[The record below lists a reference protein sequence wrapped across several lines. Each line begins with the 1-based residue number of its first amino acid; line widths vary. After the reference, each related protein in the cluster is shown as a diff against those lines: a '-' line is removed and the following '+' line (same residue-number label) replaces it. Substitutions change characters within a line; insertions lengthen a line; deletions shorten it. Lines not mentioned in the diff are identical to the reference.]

1 MTFSSCRRT
10 IREIGEGF
18 GPQTSRQDKIHF
30 GSQTAD
36 WVIDKHHM
44 TCYPGN
50 EHVILH
56 IGVKKRTLIGHD
68 WIRGREKGVIVVTTK
83 EDISLKVVQSIQ
95 RILVS

>member
-1 MTFSSCRRT
+1 MTFASCRRT

-18 GPQTSRQDKIHF
+18 GPHTSRQDKIHF

-44 TCYPGN
+44 TRYPGD
-50 EHVILH
+50 EHVILNT
-56 IGVKKRTLIGHD
+56 GVKKPTLIGHD
-68 WIRGREKGVIVVTTK
+68 WIKSREKGAIVVTTK
-83 EDISLKVVQSIQ
+83 EVIMLKAIQSIQ